1 MSSETKFRRAMA
13 AATPL
18 ARDTAFIVAVLE
30 RAEAARF
37 RAHNARALLR
47 GAGVAA
53 GLAGP
58 AMALLAVAPAQALAE
73 GLLASAALAM
83 FVLSVRRVAARA

>member
-1 MSSETKFRRAMA
+1 MSDEARFMQAMA
-13 AATPL
+13 AATPP
-18 ARDTAFIVAVLE
+18 ARDAAFIVAVLE

-53 GLAGP
+53 GLAGLLV
-58 AMALLAVAPAQALAE
+58 ALLSVASAEALVE
-73 GLLASAALAM
+73 GLLASAGLAM
-83 FVLSVRRVAARA
+83 FVISVRRATAVA